1 MDIRLD
7 LIGWSF
13 GAGIFA
19 FFNPC
24 GFAMLPAYVAHY
36 LGREEE
42 GHWTLLRA
50 FVKGLSLGSVV
61 SAGFVTVFAV
71 LGGIVSLVGGAIG
84 ATLPWVGALI
94 GLGLLG
100 LGVSMLLGK
109 AISLPALERLGGKIA
124 QARGNPGQRDLPFYY
139 LYGMTYALASTSCTL
154 PVFIIVVGN
163 AFAGGVLNGFVQ
175 FGAYTLGMALMMIAL
190 SVVMAFSK
198 ELVIS
203 FMPQLMRAMRWI
215 GGLGVIAAGA
225 YLVYYNLIYSGTLAL

>member
-7 LIGWSF
+7 LISWSF

-19 FFNPC
+19 FLNPC

-42 GHWTLLRA
+42 GHRTPLRA
-50 FVKGLSLGSVV
+50 FIRGLSLGGVV
-61 SAGFVTVFAV
+61 SAGFVTVFAA
-71 LGGIVSLVGGAIG
+71 LGGIVSLIGGAVG

-94 GLGLLG
+94 GLGLIG

-109 AISLPALERLGGKIA
+109 AASLPVLERLGDKIT
-124 QARGNPGQRDLPFYY
+124 QVRGNAGQRDLPFYY
-139 LYGMTYALASTSCTL
+139 LYGITYALASTGCTL
-154 PVFIIVVGN
+154 PVFMIVVGN
-163 AFAGGVLNGFVQ
+163 AFSGGVLNGFVQ

-198 ELVIS
+198 ELIIS
-203 FMPQLMRAMRWI
+203 FIPQLMRVMRWI
-215 GGLGVIAAGA
+215 GGLAVIAAGA
-225 YLVYYNLIYSGTLAL
+225 YLVYYNLIYSGILPL